1 MLNPKDQPWL
11 RPAIAS
17 LTGGIDEIVF
27 IFFYLLLIDRVLKG
41 LWTLG
46 HILPWSPGGAKVTK
60 EERSESN
67 YDRSLLGYL
76 RAPARTLGWSML
88 SIWFVDAVVIIMTAM
103 GPPMTKQMAKQ
114 QKLVPLA
121 VSIVLYSNV
130 AGRVLAAVKNWW
142 IEQALSKALKP
153 PPSRA
158 QQAFARRSSGILL
171 WSAVF
176 LVSAEGLSKATGLSL
191 NSVFSFAGVGGIA
204 VGLATKDLLTNVRS
218 SRRPFVAYAAAT
230 LCVAAATASLWF
242 SQPSLS

>member
-1 MLNPKDQPWL
+1 MCTPCWYLLVVLMRRCDAWVKVPVHSRPLLRQSPQMNSPALSEALRNSGESAVFNNVNVGSAVVKGVRRMLNPKDQPWL

-103 GPPMTKQMAKQ
+103 GPPMTK
-114 QKLVPLA
+114 
-121 VSIVLYSNV
+121 
-130 AGRVLAAVKNWW
+130 
-142 IEQALSKALKP
+142 
-153 PPSRA
+153 
-158 QQAFARRSSGILL
+158 
-171 WSAVF
+171 
-176 LVSAEGLSKATGLSL
+176 
-191 NSVFSFAGVGGIA
+191 
-204 VGLATKDLLTNVRS
+204 
-218 SRRPFVAYAAAT
+218 
-230 LCVAAATASLWF
+230 
-242 SQPSLS
+242 